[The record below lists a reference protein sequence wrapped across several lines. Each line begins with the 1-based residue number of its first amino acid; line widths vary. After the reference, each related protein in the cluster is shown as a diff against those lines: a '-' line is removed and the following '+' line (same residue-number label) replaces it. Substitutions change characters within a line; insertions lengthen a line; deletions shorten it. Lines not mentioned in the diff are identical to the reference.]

1 MIYTVDSMTIKDPN
15 APGRAAI
22 AVPLAAAIVF
32 APVGAARSAAGP
44 DPLPHRAVYD
54 LALKT
59 AAADSQVT
67 GVSGRMALEWADACE
82 GYTTAQRIHIRIDR
96 AEGRPID
103 NDFTVASW
111 ESKDGDTF
119 RFRIRNVV
127 GGALAEEFGGL
138 AERDGV
144 RRTGVVRMKVPV
156 ARTISLPA
164 GTVFPSEYAS
174 ILTREARKGATRVET
189 RVFDGMGE
197 EGLFDVV
204 AFVTGH
210 TPAGEAATGLPE
222 LDAEEAWNVRTAYFR
237 VGDRSGLPE
246 YEVGFR
252 LFANGVADRLVLD
265 YGDFVLGSRM
275 AHFEALPDSGC

>member
-1 MIYTVDSMTIKDPN
+1 MVYIADSMTIKDPN
-15 APGRAAI
+15 APVWTAVVAA
-22 AVPLAAAIVF
+22 V
-32 APVGAARSAAGP
+32 AAGAVLASGGTARP

-59 AAADSQVT
+59 AASDSGVI

-82 GYTTAQRIHIRIDR
+82 GYTTSQRIHMRIDR
-96 AEGRPID
+96 AEGRPVD

-127 GGALAEEFGGL
+127 GGALVEEFGGL

-156 ARTISLPA
+156 ARTIPLPA
-164 GTVFPSEYAS
+164 GAVFPSEYAS
-174 ILTREARKGATRVET
+174 ILTREAGKGATRIEA

-204 AFVTGH
+204 AFVTGR
-210 TPAGEAATGLPE
+210 TPAGQAATGLAE
-222 LDAEEAWNVRTAYFR
+222 LDGEEAWNMRTAYFR
-237 VGDRSGLPE
+237 VGDTSGLPE

-265 YGDFVLGSRM
+265 YGDFVLGSKM
-275 AHFEALPDSGC
+275 AHFEALPDAGC

>member
-1 MIYTVDSMTIKDPN
+1 MTIKAPN
-15 APGRAAI
+15 APVWTAI
-22 AVPLAAAIVF
+22 AAAIVL
-32 APVGAARSAAGP
+32 APVGADSAAGP

-54 LALKT
+54 LTLKT
-59 AAADSQVT
+59 AVSDTGVT

-82 GYTTAQRIHIRIDR
+82 GYTTAQRIHMRIDR
-96 AEGRPID
+96 AEGRPVD

-127 GGALAEEFGGL
+127 VGALVEEFGGL

-156 ARTISLPA
+156 AGTIPLPA

-174 ILTREARKGATRVET
+174 ILTREARKGATRIEA

-210 TPAGEAATGLPE
+210 TPAGQAATGLAE
-222 LDAEEAWNVRTAYFR
+222 LDDEEAWNMRTAYFR
-237 VGDRSGLPE
+237 VGDTSGLPE